1 MKSGN
6 GGQSPRRA
14 LAAHAT
20 AALSVVQIAV
30 GGREGGRECPP
41 TESARVP
48 LLDQISLLRYVCRLM
63 AGMARWPELRHDL
76 WTRESWRLR
85 KCRNAPLWLLVF
97 RLHSRKP
104 LAVGAVVFE
113 EQPTFTPII

>member
-20 AALSVVQIAV
+20 AALRRADC
-30 GGREGGRECPP
+30 GWRAGGRECPP

-104 LAVGAVVFE
+104 LAVGAGVFE
-113 EQPTFTPII
+113 E